1 MYSPRS
7 LSGTPYNS
15 MSQQVV
21 VYKSAAQKKKKN
33 GPKRNGSPKG
43 NSQAMVRME
52 VPQSIGVSI
61 PTSVPR
67 FTGAGTDVVNIKR
80 REFVCS
86 FGNGA
91 NLGFYMVPQSVNTP
105 GWDFNPGCSSLFPWL
120 SGIATHFERFRFRGL
135 NFKFVSSAA
144 TSNPGRYYAA
154 IDYDYDDAPAN
165 DKVSMM
171 GNRTANEATIWQPM
185 QINAN
190 VASLH
195 RDMPTKFVSSYARGN
210 YVEPRTA
217 YCGFLMV
224 AIDTTQADRLF
235 DMWVEYD
242 VDLITPTSEGITEQ
256 DSIFGL
262 TPPAVT
268 NVTTALG
275 GGFAAN
281 PWIRSVQPGPVR
293 VVTPGAAG
301 IPQMNYGSL
310 TTAPANY
317 ALDLGQLL
325 ASASRA
331 TNFILKYTGTETG
344 SSPSNV
350 IGTKQLNAFAAAYNA
365 AGTYLGDMFGLS
377 SGQGK
382 AVGVDVASDLTT
394 LGAKFVDLA
403 TIALEEIVNVY
414 PSVRYLVPYIQS
426 SAAIGAGTSA
436 FAFKV
441 EL

>member
-1 MYSPRS
+1 
-7 LSGTPYNS
+7 

-21 VYKSAAQKKKKN
+21 VYKPSEKKSKKN
-33 GPKRNGSPKG
+33 GPKRNGSRK
-43 NSQAMVRME
+43 SSAQTMVRME
-52 VPQSIGVSI
+52 VPQAIGVSI
-61 PTSVPR
+61 PTGVPR
-67 FTGAGTDVVNIKR
+67 FAGAGTDVVNIKR

-105 GWDFNPGCSSLFPWL
+105 GWDFNPGCTSLFPWL
-120 SGIATHFERFRFRGL
+120 SGLANHFERFRFRAL

-185 QINAN
+185 QLSAN

-256 DSIFGL
+256 DSIFSL
-262 TPPAVT
+262 TPPAVA

-275 GGFAAN
+275 AGFAAN
-281 PWIRSVQPGPVR
+281 PWIRGVSPGPVR

-301 IPQMNYGSL
+301 IPQMSYGTL
-310 TTAPANY
+310 GTVPASY

-325 ASASRA
+325 TSAGRA
-331 TNFILKYTGTETG
+331 TNFTLKYTGTETG

-350 IGTKQLNAFAAAYNA
+350 VGTKRLNAFAAAYDA
-365 AGTYLGDMFGLS
+365 VGTYLGDMFGLS
-377 SGQGK
+377 SGQAK

-394 LGAKFVDLA
+394 VGARFVDLA
-403 TIALEEIVNVY
+403 SIAVDELLRVY
-414 PSVRYLVPYIQS
+414 PSVRYLVPFIES
-426 SAAIGAGTSA
+426 AAAIGAGTSA